1 MARSPRSISRLR
13 EGSASGTLGKPPFG
27 AVFLCAGHNPRH
39 KPAPAPQHEGRST
52 KTDPTTLALRVP
64 SVSTRPG
71 LMALTRICLGPSSR
85 ANVPVMASTAPF
97 VPL

>member
-1 MARSPRSISRLR
+1 MR
-13 EGSASGTLGKPPFG
+13 GTQSQ
-27 AVFLCAGHNPRH
+27 AE
-39 KPAPAPQHEGRST
+39 PAPAPQHEGRST
-52 KTDPTTLALRVP
+52 RTDPTTLALRVP